1 MKAFLYCKGVIRTR
15 SKAETVRSYF
25 VEALARATRH
35 ELRTSPCLTA
45 HLAAFD
51 CFAPLARRF
60 LRQIFV
66 KMTQLYKRIA
76 RKMSKKMPKR
86 FRQRRGSY
94 CSLTVYGVG
103 LQFKMDIRSKT
114 MLVTCYLVPLV
125 FFFFMSGIF
134 TSIDPTAKETLIP
147 SMSVFV
153 VTMSALIGLPPAL
166 GEVYGG
172 EVKKVY
178 RANGVP
184 LSLGVITQ
192 FISSFIHTMI
202 VCLIVF
208 AVAPFAFGAELPSN
222 LPLYFCSLA
231 VLLCATLAIGCI
243 IGLSV
248 RTQAKQ
254 TMVGDHVPVRN
265 AARMDAVF
273 RLYLPRNRR
282 LSGDDGV
289 CSVADSRTARRV
301 CAVLRRFR
309 ASAEQDGAEL
319 TSRRIAAAYSAA
331 RYS

>member
-1 MKAFLYCKGVIRTR
+1 MKAFL
-15 SKAETVRSYF
+15 
-25 VEALARATRH
+25 
-35 ELRTSPCLTA
+35 
-45 HLAAFD
+45 
-51 CFAPLARRF
+51 
-60 LRQIFV
+60 
-66 KMTQLYKRIA
+66 
-76 RKMSKKMPKR
+76 
-86 FRQRRGSY
+86 
-94 CSLTVYGVG
+94 YGVG

-153 VTMSALIGLPPAL
+153 VTMSALIGLPPSL

-192 FISSFIHTMI
+192 FISSFIHTLI

-254 TMVGDHVPVRN
+254 TMVAMV
-265 AARMDAVF
+265 VF
-273 RLYLPRNRR
+273 LPSVM
-282 LSGDDGV
+282 LSGIMFPSAMLPEWMQYFACIFPATVGFQAMTAFAV
-289 CSVADSRTARRV
+289 WQIPVLLGEFALFCAVSALLLHRTAR
-301 CAVLRRFR
+301 
-309 ASAEQDGAEL
+309 S
-319 TSRRIAAAYSAA
+319 
-331 RYS
+331 